1 MVEVE
6 IYDTGKHFLKGRLV
20 DNSEIISPGLNRPLT
35 KGAVSGFK
43 EDMVGISLSLVLLQ
57 KYYQWGLRIIGLL
70 IF

>member
-43 EDMVGISLSLVLLQ
+43 QDMVGYIVVCCTLQ
-57 KYYQWGLRIIGLL
+57 MYHHWV
-70 IF
+70 